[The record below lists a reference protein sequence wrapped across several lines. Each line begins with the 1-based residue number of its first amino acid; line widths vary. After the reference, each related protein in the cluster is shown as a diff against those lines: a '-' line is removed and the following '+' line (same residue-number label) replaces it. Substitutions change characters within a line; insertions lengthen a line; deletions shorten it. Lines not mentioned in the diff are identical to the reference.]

1 LDNTVNFHNGGV
13 LGTTLRQHHKSKWL
27 EPIIGYFPRHTLD
40 AIMLIHGL
48 NGPGHGSG
56 GWVEENIIRDSP
68 YG

>member
-1 LDNTVNFHNGGV
+1 
-13 LGTTLRQHHKSKWL
+13 LRQHHKSKWL